1 MGGRKEGGEQGS
13 QEEEG
18 EKRELEKGRERGRRL
33 QLHSEPCS
41 VCEDN
46 SVMTSAPFSIAT
58 WNLFV
63 MFTCTLEVDLCLQL
77 FQGLHIPHY
86 NHSCDYSIGVVES
99 QVTSV

>member
-1 MGGRKEGGEQGS
+1 
-13 QEEEG
+13 
-18 EKRELEKGRERGRRL
+18 
-33 QLHSEPCS
+33 
-41 VCEDN
+41 
-46 SVMTSAPFSIAT
+46 MTSAPFSIAT

-99 QVTSV
+99 QVTSN